1 MIPAYDELYLNDA
14 MNELGEML
22 DYAVN
27 DCHIDGDTFFS
38 MFISSGIAAQFERGN
53 PKYVGGMSG
62 VELALEILS
71 KTFSNLP
78 FTEPSYPDDKSAE
91 FWTGWAMAYYQ
102 WKTSLCFKEMLYGG
116 LTVSKIR
123 SMYILHEA
131 DISKFEETA
140 TGILK
145 GNLSK
150 RETHLKTV
158 RRMRGLTQKSLAE
171 KSGITLRMIQ
181 LYEQRQNNINRAEAA
196 TVLALSRAL
205 HCRMEELLEPEI

>member
-71 KTFSNLP
+71 RTFSNLP

-150 RETHLKTV
+150 RETRLKTV
-158 RRMRGLTQKSLAE
+158 RNAMMKYCACIMKKGCRRCFWQVFSTSASL
-171 KSGITLRMIQ
+171 R
-181 LYEQRQNNINRAEAA
+181 YR
-196 TVLALSRAL
+196 LS
-205 HCRMEELLEPEI
+205 